1 MEGSHLDAST
11 AGNASGSRRGHGL
24 TGDASV
30 SSTGMATRDELV
42 RVDVV
47 DELEADAVDAL
58 FGLAV
63 VDEVGVDVV
72 AT

>member
-1 MEGSHLDAST
+1 M
-11 AGNASGSRRGHGL
+11 
-24 TGDASV
+24 

-42 RVDVV
+42 GVDVV

-63 VDEVGVDVV
+63 VDEVEADVV